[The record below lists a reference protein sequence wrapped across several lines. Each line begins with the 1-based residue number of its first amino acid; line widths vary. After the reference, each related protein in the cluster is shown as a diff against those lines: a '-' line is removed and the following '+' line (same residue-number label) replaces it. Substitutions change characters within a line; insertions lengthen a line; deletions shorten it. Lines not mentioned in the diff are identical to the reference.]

1 MRRVAYYLVGI
12 VMFVS
17 LIVPF
22 ILAVPGLLLFLLQEH
37 LDGDAFIDEN
47 EARRELWAE
56 QDI

>member
-1 MRRVAYYLVGI
+1 MRRVAYYLIGI